1 MMETQ
6 IQVRR
11 HSLDEDKTMT
21 DMDEKEQDAKKRNWS
36 RQWSILSIVSR
47 DSIVGLDSAESVAG
61 LDSAESVG
69 SLESAEGIA
78 NQHVEGE
85 QNSFMKELCLHPYFP
100 YWPIPVFFIMV
111 IFLMIVFSISGFFF
125 Y

>member
-1 MMETQ
+1 MIETQ
-6 IQVRR
+6 IQLRR
-11 HSLDEDKTMT
+11 RSLDEDKAMT
-21 DMDEKEQDAKKRNWS
+21 DRDEKEAKKRNWS

-47 DSIVGLDSAESVAG
+47 DSIVA

-69 SLESAEGIA
+69 SLESAESIA

-85 QNSFMKELCLHPYFP
+85 QNSFMKEICLHPYFP

-111 IFLMIVFSISGFFF
+111 IFLMIVFSISGFLF